1 MKMNRKSG
9 GATTAT
15 GQVENPTGEA
25 IARSAKRGDP
35 GSSPRLVAKLAEWLK
50 VLSEPN
56 RLRIVDLLM
65 HGEQCNCEMGGKLG
79 MAPNLISHHL
89 RVLQRSGLV
98 TARRDESDAR
108 WIHYSIE
115 PGVLADLNDSFS
127 AVLNPARLRSQGAVA
142 PLRCAPGSFAS
153 SVFPASR
160 LSHGDHHTVG
170 SLSTR

>member
-1 MKMNRKSG
+1 MNINRKSS

-15 GQVENPTGEA
+15 GQVEDPTGEA
-25 IARSAKRGDP
+25 IEHSAKRGDP
-35 GSSPRLVAKLAEWLK
+35 GSSPRVVAKLAKLAELAEWLK

-65 HGEQCNCEMGGKLG
+65 HGEQCNCEMGGTLG

-89 RVLQRSGLV
+89 SVLQRSGLV

-115 PGVLADLNDSFS
+115 PGVLADLNDSFR
-127 AVLNPARLRSQGAVA
+127 ALLNPARLRSQDAVA
-142 PLRCAPGSFAS
+142 PLRCAPSSFAS
-153 SVFPASR
+153 SVFPAS
-160 LSHGDHHTVG
+160 HMEIT
-170 SLSTR
+170 TR

>member
-1 MKMNRKSG
+1 MNINRKSS

-15 GQVENPTGEA
+15 GQVEDPTGEA
-25 IARSAKRGDP
+25 IEHSAKRGDP
-35 GSSPRLVAKLAEWLK
+35 GSSPRVVAKLAKLAELAEWLK

-65 HGEQCNCEMGGKLG
+65 HGEQCNCEMGGTLG

-89 RVLQRSGLV
+89 SVLQRSGLV

-115 PGVLADLNDSFS
+115 PGVLAD
-127 AVLNPARLRSQGAVA
+127 
-142 PLRCAPGSFAS
+142 
-153 SVFPASR
+153 
-160 LSHGDHHTVG
+160 
-170 SLSTR
+170 